1 VAIVGGGLVG
11 LSMATALAGAGLE
24 VAVIDAQAPETMT
37 AAPYDGRASAIARGS
52 RRILEGAGVWQQ
64 VEVAQPILDIRVSDG
79 RVGRPASPFFLHFDA
94 EEVDGAPMGWIV
106 ENRLLRQALAAR
118 AAALPSLRVI
128 APVKVENTVRD
139 GAGVRVNLADGR
151 ALAARLLIAADGR
164 GSRLRQAAG
173 IAARS
178 FDYPQSGL
186 VCTLAHERP
195 HNGTAHEHF
204 LPSGPFAVL
213 PMTDGPVT
221 DRRGDIHRSSL
232 VWTERR
238 ALAEAAMTYDPA
250 RFANEVERRFGDS
263 LGAMRLVDRRWC
275 YPLSVLQAQRSFDR
289 RLALI
294 GDAAHVI
301 HPIAGQGFNL
311 GLRDVAA
318 LAECIVDQRRL
329 GLDIGETAVLERY
342 ARWRRFD
349 TLALTAVTDGLNRL
363 FSNDLTALRIVRDLG
378 LAAVDRVGPLRR
390 FFMRHAMGLV
400 GDLPRLVR
408 GEPL

>member
-1 VAIVGGGLVG
+1 
-11 LSMATALAGAGLE
+11 
-24 VAVIDAQAPETMT
+24 
-37 AAPYDGRASAIARGS
+37 
-52 RRILEGAGVWQQ
+52 
-64 VEVAQPILDIRVSDG
+64 VAQPILDIRVSDG